1 MIIFLCYNI
10 RIVINRFHTVR
21 VYKMFGNYSFPPK
34 TYFEIASLGYLLVLY
49 LISFNDQNRSFF
61 SYKLFRYLEINMLLA
76 LVVSILTYTFAYPQ
90 LGTPI
95 AVCTILRTM
104 DSIMC
109 VMASRIFAVYLM
121 AYVDTEGRW
130 KKISLIGNI
139 LFATYLVLMILNLPL
154 KFILWYTPD
163 GTYMHGP
170 LFVPIVFSAPV
181 YYLTSGILMLIFR
194 IKSLGPR
201 ERVALTV
208 ASFVTL
214 FGTVIQAATNGII
227 LLSLPFGSIG
237 VFVLY
242 FSLET
247 SDYHQLLNNNE
258 KLRIAEQDATK
269 ANRAKS
275 DFLAS
280 MSHEIR
286 TPLNA
291 VLGMDELIL
300 LETAKEKEADPALT
314 ERIRGYAENIKDAG
328 QVLLSVINDILD
340 LTKIESG
347 RMEIKPAP
355 YSLKTLVD
363 DVGTMVRVRA
373 EQKGLS
379 YVQKTDPEI
388 PDHLIGD
395 ELRIR
400 QIMINLLNNAVKYT
414 DSGEVEMDISMKDKN
429 DQTLSLCICVKDT
442 GIGIRPEDLPRIF
455 GDFQRLD
462 EDHNRHIEGTGLGLS
477 IVKRMIGL
485 MNGDINVSSEYKKGS
500 VFTALIPQQI
510 NREPE
515 KAGAA
520 GKYKKLGEA
529 ITYHTPD
536 CRYLVVDDNRLNLL
550 VATRFLDGLN
560 GHIDTAKSGPEALE
574 RMRENKYDL
583 IFMDHMMPDMS
594 GVKAFELSLEDP
606 DNINKSTPMIMMT
619 ANALS
624 GVREE
629 YLKKGFADY
638 ISKPIEIAELLRIV
652 KLHLPSEKVI

>member
-1 MIIFLCYNI
+1 
-10 RIVINRFHTVR
+10 
-21 VYKMFGNYSFPPK
+21 MFGNYSFPPK

-49 LISFNDQNRSFF
+49 LISFHDANRNKIR
-61 SYKLFRYLEINMLLA
+61 SYKIFRYLEVNMLLA
-76 LVVSILTYTFAYPQ
+76 LVVSILTYTFAFPE

-95 AVCTILRTM
+95 PVCTLLRTL

-109 VMASRIFAVYLM
+109 VMASRIFAVYLL
-121 AYVDTEGRW
+121 AYVDTDGNL
-130 KKISLIGNI
+130 KTISLIGNI
-139 LFATYLVLMILNLPL
+139 LFGIYLICMVLNLTF

-181 YYLTSGILMLIFR
+181 YYLTSGLLVLIR
-194 IKSLGPR
+194 RMKTLGPR
-201 ERVALTV
+201 EKVALSI

-214 FGTVIQAATNGII
+214 FGTVIQAATNGVI

-237 VFVLY
+237 IFVLY

-247 SDYHQLLNNNE
+247 SDYHQLLKNNE
-258 KLRIAEQDATK
+258 RLVLAEQDAIK

-300 LETAKEKEADPALT
+300 LETDPEKEHDPSFT
-314 ERIRGYAENIKDAG
+314 DRIREYAENIKDAG

-347 RMEIKPAP
+347 RMEIKSAP
-355 YSLKTLVD
+355 YKLRDLVN
-363 DVGTMVRVRA
+363 DVGMIVRVKA

-379 YVQKTDPEI
+379 YKQIIDP
-388 PDHLIGD
+388 DVCDDLTGD

-414 DSGEVEMDISMKDKN
+414 DHGEVRLEVSAKEK
-429 DQTLSLCICVKDT
+429 TETSLSLCIRVADT
-442 GIGIRPEDLPRIF
+442 GIGIKSEDLPRIF

-462 EDHNRHIEGTGLGLS
+462 EERNQRIEGTGLGLS

-485 MNGDINVSSEYKKGS
+485 MNGRIDVESKYGEGS

-510 NREPE
+510 CKEAS
-515 KAGAA
+515 KDASAT
-520 GKYKKLGEA
+520 GKYKNLGKS

-536 CRYLVVDDNRLNLL
+536 CRYLVVDDNRMNLI
-550 VATRFLDGLN
+550 VATRFLDGLT
-560 GHIDTAKSGPEALE
+560 GHVDTARDGMDALSK
-574 RMRENKYDL
+574 MREEKYDL
-583 IFMDHMMPDMS
+583 IFMDHMMPDPD
-594 GVKAFELSLEDP
+594 GIQTYKLSLEDP
-606 DNINKSTPMIMMT
+606 DNLNIDTPMIMMT

-624 GVREE
+624 GMREE
-629 YLKKGFADY
+629 YLQIGFTDY
-638 ISKPIEIAELLRIV
+638 ISKPIEINELLRVIR
-652 KLHLPSEKVI
+652 LHLPSEKITDL

>member
-1 MIIFLCYNI
+1 MIA
-10 RIVINRFHTVR
+10 
-21 VYKMFGNYSFPPK
+21 NYTIPPK

-49 LISFNDQNRSFF
+49 LISFRDKNRGSFR
-61 SYKLFRYLEINMLLA
+61 SYKLFRYLEVIMLLA
-76 LVVSILTYTFAYPQ
+76 LLVSILTYTFANPE
-90 LGTPI
+90 LGTPLS
-95 AVCTILRTM
+95 VCTLLRTM

-121 AYVDTEGRW
+121 EYVDSEGRL
-130 KKISLIGNI
+130 KKVSIIGNI
-139 LFATYLVLMILNLPL
+139 LFFSYLILMIINLPL
-154 KFILWYTPD
+154 KFILWYTPE

-170 LFVPIVFSAPV
+170 LFVPIVFTAPV

-194 IKSLGPR
+194 LKTLGPR
-201 ERVALTV
+201 EKVALSI
-208 ASFVTL
+208 ASIVTL

-237 VFVLY
+237 IFVLY
-242 FSLET
+242 FSIET
-247 SDYHQLLNNNE
+247 SDYHQLLKNNE
-258 KLRIAEQDATK
+258 SLRLAEQDAIK

-300 LETAKEKEADPALT
+300 LETDKMKDIDPMFTDRIKE
-314 ERIRGYAENIKDAG
+314 YAENIQDAG

-347 RMEIKPAP
+347 KMELKPAP
-355 YSLKTLVD
+355 YRLHDLIN

-379 YVQKTDPEI
+379 YVQKVDPAI
-388 PDHLIGD
+388 PDHLFGD

-414 DSGEVEMDISMKDKN
+414 DSGKVEMDITMKDPAEN
-429 DQTLSLCICVKDT
+429 SLTLGIRVSDT
-442 GIGIRPEDLPRIF
+442 GIGIKEEDIPSIF

-462 EDHNRHIEGTGLGLS
+462 EEHNHKIEGTGLGLS
-477 IVKRMIGL
+477 IVKRMTGL
-485 MNGDINVSSEYKKGS
+485 MNGDINVTSRYGEGS
-500 VFTALIPQQI
+500 VFTVSIPQKI
-510 NREPE
+510 CSESYETGSGSE
-515 KAGAA
+515 KR
-520 GKYKKLGEA
+520 GKLA
-529 ITYHTPD
+529 DVITYHTPD

-550 VATRFLDGLN
+550 VAKRFLDGLC
-560 GHIDTAKSGPEALE
+560 GQIDTARSGEEALQK
-574 RMRENKYDL
+574 MRQEKYDL
-583 IFMDHMMPDMS
+583 IFMDHMMPDLDGVRTYEMS
-594 GVKAFELSLEDP
+594 LNDP
-606 DNINKSTPMIMMT
+606 ANINIKTPFIMMT

-629 YLKKGFADY
+629 YLDKGFSDY
-638 ISKPIEIAELLRIV
+638 ISKPIEIKELLRV
-652 KLHLPSEKVI
+652 VELHLPAEKIVTLNL